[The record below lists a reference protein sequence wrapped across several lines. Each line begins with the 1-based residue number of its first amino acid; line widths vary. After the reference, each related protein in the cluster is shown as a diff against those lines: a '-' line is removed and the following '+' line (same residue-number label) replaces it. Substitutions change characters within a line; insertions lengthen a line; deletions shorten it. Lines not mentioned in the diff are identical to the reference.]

1 MSHSRYVNCASS
13 KYEYLILKIVKK
25 IYEVSWGISLIE
37 AELHVSYGAE

>member
-13 KYEYLILKIVKK
+13 KCEYLILKIAKK

-37 AELHVSYGAE
+37 AELHVIYDAE

>member
-13 KYEYLILKIVKK
+13 KYEYLK

-37 AELHVSYGAE
+37 AELHVIYGAE